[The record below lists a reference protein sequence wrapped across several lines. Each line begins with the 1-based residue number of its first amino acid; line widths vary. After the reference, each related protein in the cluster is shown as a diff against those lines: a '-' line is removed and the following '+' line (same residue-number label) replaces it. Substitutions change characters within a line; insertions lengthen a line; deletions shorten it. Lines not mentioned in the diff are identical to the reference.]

1 MNTLYK
7 RFIAVLL
14 VVVTVS
20 VVVSLLASN
29 VLYAFY
35 SKPKMNEELFE
46 TAGSLKEVL
55 EENGAGEAGLS
66 AAMEMLN
73 ALDYQVVLVSGGES
87 AAGEDVGGSSSGGE
101 VTLTEGPFNGGLTAQ
116 FAGADFDRTNISLST
131 LNEVLSG
138 GVYQG
143 EEANM
148 ANWFMM
154 GHFMNDV
161 RNTVGVPV
169 ELDGERQ
176 ALFIKQDSSLM
187 FSEFHIILL
196 VFFVTAVLVSVLFI
210 ILMSRRLTNP
220 LGRLR
225 TAANE
230 IRQENF
236 EYDISPQT
244 YSKDEIGQL
253 AVSLDA
259 MKGQLKE
266 NHRMRQKFISDVTH
280 DFQSPLLNIQGYAK
294 LLEDGEVR
302 GEDAREAAS
311 VVHSEAKRLSS
322 LARQLML
329 LNKFDHQSYE
339 VKKSSVQLDE
349 QIREV
354 VRVFRWRL
362 DESGIDLSYTLDDV
376 EIDSDRDLLWNIWDN
391 LISNA
396 VKYSSDGDEIAV
408 SLEDKGAHVEVCVQD
423 TGAGIREEELDMI
436 FDRFYRVDEARSS
449 EGSGLGLAIVRET
462 VDMLGGTI
470 DVESAFGEGTKFI
483 VRLEK

>member
-1 MNTLYK
+1 MMNTLYK

-14 VVVTVS
+14 MIVAIS
-20 VVVSLLASN
+20 LIVSLLASN
-29 VLYAFY
+29 ILYAFY
-35 SKPKMNEELFE
+35 SKPQMNEDMLG
-46 TAGSLKEVL
+46 TAENLKTVL
-55 EENGAGEAGLS
+55 EQDVSGEAGIP
-66 AAMEMLN
+66 AAMDMLN
-73 ALDYQVVLVSGGES
+73 ALDYQVVLVSGGSEDAS
-87 AAGEDVGGSSSGGE
+87 GEENIPEGE
-101 VTLTEGPFNGGLTAQ
+101 VKLTEGPFNGGYTAH
-116 FAGADFDRTNISLST
+116 FSGAPFERTEMDLSI
-131 LNEVLSG
+131 LEGVLSG
-138 GVYQG
+138 NVYEGQD
-143 EEANM
+143 AKV

-169 ELDGERQ
+169 MIDGAEH

-196 VFFVTAVLVSVLFI
+196 VFFVTAVLVSLIFI
-210 ILMSRRLTNP
+210 IVMSGRLTEP

-230 IRQENF
+230 IKQENF
-236 EYDISPQT
+236 EYDIAPET

-253 AVSLDA
+253 AASLDA
-259 MKGQLKE
+259 MKGQLQQ

-280 DFQSPLLNIQGYAK
+280 DLQSPLLNIQGYAK
-294 LLEDGEVR
+294 LLEDGEVQGR
-302 GEDAREAAS
+302 DAQETAS

-339 VKKSSVQLDE
+339 VKKAPVQLDA

-354 VRVFRWRL
+354 IRVFRWRL
-362 DESGIDLSYTLDDV
+362 DESGIDLSYALDDV
-376 EIDSDRDLLWNIWDN
+376 VVESDKDLLWNIWDN
-391 LISNA
+391 LVSNA
-396 VKYSSDGDEIAV
+396 VKYSADGDEITV
-408 SLEDKGAHVEVCVQD
+408 NLEDRGSYVQVTVRD
-423 TGAGIREEELDMI
+423 TGAGIREEELEMI

-449 EGSGLGLAIVRET
+449 EGSGLGLSIVRET

-470 DVESAFGEGTKFI
+470 EVESDFGAGTNFI
-483 VRLEK
+483 VKLEK